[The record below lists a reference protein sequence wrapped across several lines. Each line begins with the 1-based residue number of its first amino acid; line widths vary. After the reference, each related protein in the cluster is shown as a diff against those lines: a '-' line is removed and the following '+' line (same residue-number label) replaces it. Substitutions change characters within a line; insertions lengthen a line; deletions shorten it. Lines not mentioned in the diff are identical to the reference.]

1 MKHKKL
7 KTLLKYLS
15 RFVSLL
21 LFGVINICLL
31 HFRIDAV
38 LLYITFVI
46 ISKLLWRS
54 YVTNKVK
61 REPPKS
67 SGKTTRCFSFVA
79 FLCFGIFGNSCN
91 KITSADDNEKEDEFW
106 DLIINYFWL
115 AILKLICMALS
126 PDFVLSDFCKDW
138 IKNKEND
145 KISQEARARFI
156 KRQNCWNFLLS
167 LSLFITLA
175 IFMKKGWECD
185 FLKILILI
193 RLVSRTMEINLAFF
207 ADVVS
212 DPTEKESSLKRE
224 DRIKLALV
232 SFLEEIIL
240 FFAFYSIIAGKVNH
254 EVFKEAFSFLFN
266 IDDPPDIC
274 PHEKIL
280 LRFAFAYQKLCTFV
294 IITLSL
300 VTYVSLSPSK
310 SDT

>member
-1 MKHKKL
+1 MI
-7 KTLLKYLS
+7 TFLKYSS
-15 RFVSLL
+15 RIVSLL
-21 LFGVINICLL
+21 LFGAINIWLL
-31 HFRIDAV
+31 HFRIDAI
-38 LLYITFVI
+38 LLYITFVT
-46 ISKLLWRS
+46 ISKLLWMFGI
-54 YVTNKVK
+54 TNKVK
-61 REPPKS
+61 KESPKS
-67 SGKTTRCFSFVA
+67 SDKTTRCIGFVA
-79 FLCFGIFGNSCN
+79 FLCFGIFGNSRN
-91 KITSADDNEKEDEFW
+91 KISSTVDKENKDEF
-106 DLIINYFWL
+106 LNFINFLWL

-126 PDFVLSDFCKDW
+126 PDFVISDFCKDW
-138 IKNKEND
+138 IKAKKND
-145 KISQEARARFI
+145 KIRKEARTRFI
-156 KRQNCWNFLLS
+156 KWQNWWNFLLS
-167 LSLFITLA
+167 LGLFIKLV
-175 IFMKKGWECD
+175 ISMKQGVECD